1 VARESISEVELLEL
15 PLVWFPEATEGA
27 SVVALAVGVEPGVL
41 FEEADGEE
49 ELPESETSSVD
60 DSAVVLSA

>member
-1 VARESISEVELLEL
+1 MLEEELLEEL
-15 PLVWFPEATEGA
+15 LGEVPVEAA
-27 SVVALAVGVEPGVL
+27 GVL

>member
-1 VARESISEVELLEL
+1 
-15 PLVWFPEATEGA
+15 
-27 SVVALAVGVEPGVL
+27 VL